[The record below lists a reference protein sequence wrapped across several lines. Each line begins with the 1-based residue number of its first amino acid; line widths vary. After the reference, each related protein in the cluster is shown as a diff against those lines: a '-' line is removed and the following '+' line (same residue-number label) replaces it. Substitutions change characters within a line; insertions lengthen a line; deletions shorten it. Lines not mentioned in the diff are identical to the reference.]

1 MRFGQ
6 VSSIVLGLLSLVS
19 GAPLEQTVES
29 RQLIPTGLVN
39 LNFTHLNAHFEVS
52 PAEIE
57 LLATSHSTLL

>member
-6 VSSIVLGLLSLVS
+6 VSSIVLGLLSFVS

-39 LNFTHLNAHFEVS
+39 LNFTRLNAHFDVSLPEVKS
-52 PAEIE
+52 
-57 LLATSHSTLL
+57 LATAYLTLL